1 MARLVTTD
9 FDLSIAEDFLKRQQL
24 RHVCAKR
31 RADTLTLLTGP
42 ADDPWPRARF
52 RIVTKQRTTI
62 GQSGLTCS
70 AVNNCECF
78 PRCRFSA
85 CYSGDRHRDG
95 TRRWMRPKRHACTLE
110 LFFGTQGRGA
120 AG

>member
-52 RIVTKQRTTI
+52 RIVTKQRWTVEMVQ
-62 GQSGLTCS
+62 GSLKQLLALLVES
-70 AVNNCECF
+70 F
-78 PRCRFSA
+78 PWILA
-85 CYSGDRHRDG
+85 D
-95 TRRWMRPKRHACTLE
+95 L
-110 LFFGTQGRGA
+110 
-120 AG
+120 

>member
-52 RIVTKQRTTI
+52 RIVTKQRWTVEMADRAGRWEKTPFQ
-62 GQSGLTCS
+62 GSLKQLL
-70 AVNNCECF
+70 ALLVEPF
-78 PRCRFSA
+78 PWILA
-85 CYSGDRHRDG
+85 D
-95 TRRWMRPKRHACTLE
+95 L
-110 LFFGTQGRGA
+110 
-120 AG
+120 